1 MANKPTND
9 SGGSRRLS
17 RNCYLVPAR
26 IIDRPEPIERRQP
39 QVGVETL
46 AFMEGKEPLSPLPDD
61 ARVRFAVPGG
71 YITCWVVDGK
81 LTVHGSRSLAVFPN
95 VGNSVSVGLNRGGDQ
110 RGSDGGGT

>member
-1 MANKPTND
+1 MTKKPTND
-9 SGGSRRLS
+9 PGGSRRLS
-17 RNCYLVPAR
+17 RNTYLMPGK
-26 IIDRPEPIERRQP
+26 ILDPPEPIESRQP

-46 AFMEGKEPLSPLPDD
+46 AFMEGKEPLSPLPDG

-71 YITCWVVDGK
+71 YITCWIQEGK

-95 VGNSVSVGLNRGGDQ
+95 VTNSVSVGLNRGGDQ